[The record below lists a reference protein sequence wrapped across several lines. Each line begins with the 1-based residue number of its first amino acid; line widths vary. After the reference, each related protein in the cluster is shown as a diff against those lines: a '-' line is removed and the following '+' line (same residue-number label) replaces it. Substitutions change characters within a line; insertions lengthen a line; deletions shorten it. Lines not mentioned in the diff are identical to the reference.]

1 MDIENGEP
9 IESAGEQEID
19 FIIVQLLETSVDFR
33 QWLVSQ
39 AVPDLE
45 LSSYLG
51 SVMHA
56 TYAGEG
62 ESDVEFG
69 FRSVS
74 GDRHLVLIED
84 KIDASKQPDQVE
96 RYFNR
101 GQYRVD
107 RGSWDSFTVC
117 LLAPESY
124 VSTENEAEFDSIIR
138 YEDVLD
144 FLEDATHDSA
154 AFFSKVFESG
164 MRRGSSPTTDASDV
178 LRSIADQFQTRTEI
192 PDLIQAVDL
201 KKRAGFRSTHPEH
214 PDAVQYDVYIGETG
228 MSGRSTVRLQIASD
242 EGLTD
247 SQREALK
254 SIASEHVDALSDYE
268 SYPHRKKN
276 IISTKVW
283 HEDAVQ
289 NPEYDSYVD
298 AIVDELITLSE
309 TFHPIF
315 VEKSID

>member
-9 IESAGEQEID
+9 IESAGEQEVD

-45 LSSYLG
+45 LSGYLG

-74 GDRHLVLIED
+74 GDQHLVLIED

-124 VSTENEAEFDSIIR
+124 VSDGDEAEFDSIIR

-164 MRRGSSPTTDASDV
+164 MRRGRSPTTDASDV
-178 LRSIADQFQTRTEI
+178 LRSIADQFQARTEI
-192 PDLIQAVDL
+192 PDLVQTVDL
-201 KKRAGFRSTHPEH
+201 KKRAGFQSTHPQH
-214 PDAVQYDVYIGETG
+214 PDAVQYDVYIAETG
-228 MSGRSTVRLQIASD
+228 MKGRSTVRLQITSD

-247 SQREALK
+247 SEREALK
-254 SIASEHVDALSDYE
+254 SIASQHVDALSDYE
-268 SYPHRKKN
+268 SYPGRKKN

-283 HEDAVQ
+283 HEDAIQ

-309 TFHPIF
+309 TFHPLF
-315 VEKSID
+315 VENSTD

>member
-9 IESAGEQEID
+9 IESAGEQEVD
-19 FIIVQLLETSVDFR
+19 FILVQLLETSVDFR

-39 AVPDLE
+39 AVPDLGI
-45 LSSYLG
+45 SSYLG

-74 GDRHLVLIED
+74 GDRHVVLIED

-124 VSTENEAEFDSIIR
+124 VSTEDEAEFDSIIR

-144 FLEDATHDSA
+144 YLEDATHDSA

-164 MRRGSSPTTDASDV
+164 MRRGRSPTTDASGV

-192 PDLIQAVDL
+192 PDLVQTVDL
-201 KKRAGFRSTHPEH
+201 KKRAGFRSTHPQH

-228 MSGRSTVRLQIASD
+228 ESGRSTVRLQIVSG
-242 EGLTD
+242 EVVTD
-247 SQREALK
+247 SHREALK
-254 SIASEHVDALSDYE
+254 AIASQHVDSLSDYDWH
-268 SYPHRKKN
+268 PHRKKN
-276 IISTKVW
+276 IINTKIW

-289 NPEYDSYVD
+289 SPEHNSYVD

-315 VEKSID
+315 VESSTD

>member
-1 MDIENGEP
+1 M
-9 IESAGEQEID
+9 
-19 FIIVQLLETSVDFR
+19 DFR
-33 QWLVSQ
+33 QWLASQ

-45 LSSYLG
+45 ISSYLG
-51 SVMHA
+51 SVIHA

-62 ESDVEFG
+62 ESDIEFG

-101 GQYRVD
+101 GQYWVD

-117 LLAPESY
+117 LLAPENY
-124 VSTENEAEFDSIIR
+124 VSAENEAEFDSIIR

-164 MRRGSSPTTDASDV
+164 MRRGSSPTTDAFAV
-178 LRSIADQFQTRTEI
+178 LRSVADQFQTRTES
-192 PDLIQAVDL
+192 PDLVQTVDL
-201 KKRAGFRSTHPEH
+201 EIRVAFRSTHPQH
-214 PDAVQYDVYIGETG
+214 PDVVQYDAYIGETG
-228 MSGRSTVRLQIASD
+228 ESGRSTVRLQIASV

-247 SQREALK
+247 SEREALK
-254 SIASEHVDALSDYE
+254 SIASQHVDALSDYE

-289 NPEYDSYVD
+289 DPKYDLYVD

-309 TFHPIF
+309 TYHPLF